1 MIASPI
7 SSLQEQREKKSK
19 IKTLFTTLIIYG
31 DFFDNSPSSILA
43 Q

>member
-7 SSLQEQREKKSK
+7 SSLQEQREKKK